1 MFARRGSEWIRGFF
15 SNGYNFT
22 IFLYLSDISDLWI
35 LRDPTELDPS
45 PPGSGHSVSGNNG
58 QRRTVLRTSCGGR
71 QKPAVTTKASSD
83 WPCTGGS
90 LVAGLHIM
98 QMDGDSG
105 IQLD

>member
-1 MFARRGSEWIRGFF
+1 MVSTSPSF
-15 SNGYNFT
+15 
-22 IFLYLSDISDLWI
+22 
-35 LRDPTELDPS
+35 PS
-45 PPGSGHSVSGNNG
+45 PPGSGHSVSLGNDG
-58 QRRTVLRTSCGGR
+58 QRQTVLRTTSCGGR
-71 QKPAVTTKASSD
+71 QKPAVTTKASSA